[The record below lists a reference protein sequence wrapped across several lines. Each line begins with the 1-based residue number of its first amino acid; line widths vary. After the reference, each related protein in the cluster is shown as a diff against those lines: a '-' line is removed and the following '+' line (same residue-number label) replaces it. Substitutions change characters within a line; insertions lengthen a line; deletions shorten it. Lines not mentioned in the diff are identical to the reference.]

1 MKSIFLSIILATCVF
16 WQTNAG
22 NGKIDSLKRI
32 LNSSGLVVDT
42 NQINALNA
50 LAAEYRNSNPDTAFI
65 LTDKALTLAK
75 KINYRKGIANALRNR
90 AIINSLK
97 ANYSEALSNC
107 FESLKISEEINDK
120 TGTSKTLGNIGT
132 IYNGQ
137 SDYPRAL
144 EYFFK
149 SLKLKEELNDK
160 SGIATTLGNIGIVY
174 YAQADYPLALEY
186 YFKALKMDEELGNK
200 SGIARHLGNIGIVY
214 KSQSNYPK
222 AHEYY
227 FKALEINQKLG
238 NKHAEASVLGNIG
251 NVYSSQGNYSTALEY
266 DFKALK
272 ITEEIGDKNGIARH
286 LGNIGVL
293 YFNTGKFSEAEKY
306 LKNSLE
312 LADNI
317 SALYL
322 TRDFENYLSRLYDT
336 TGRIQLALLHFKKY
350 IIARDSLKNDENTKK
365 MVQQQMLYEF
375 DKIQTAD
382 SLKIA
387 EERVINEVKF
397 EQEKTQR
404 YFLYGGLAL
413 VALFGAFMFNRFKI
427 TQKQNNIISEQKHLI
442 EERHKEITDS
452 INYAERI
459 QRSFLA
465 TKQHLDENLSE
476 YFILFKPK
484 DVVSGDFYWSAT
496 LNNSLFALA
505 TADSTGHGVPGAI
518 MSLLNISSL
527 EMAVKDKLTEPAE
540 ILNYSRKEIIS
551 RLKKD
556 GSTEGGKDGMD
567 CSLCVYDLKN
577 MKLFIAAANNPVWVV
592 RGEEVIEIKP
602 DKMPV
607 GKHDKQDIPF
617 TQHEINLQKGDV
629 VYTLSDG
636 FPDQFGGENGKKFM
650 IKNLRQLIAK
660 NAHLPLNEQKQLL
673 ETTFTNWIDNLEQV
687 DDVVVIGVRV

>member
-1 MKSIFLSIILATCVF
+1 MKKIFCLIILATCIF
-16 WQTNAG
+16 WQTKAG
-22 NGKIDSLKRI
+22 NVKIDSLKRI
-32 LNSSGLVVDT
+32 LNSSGSAVDT
-42 NQINALNA
+42 NQVNALNA
-50 LAAEYRNSNPDTAFI
+50 LGAEYRNSNPDTAFI
-65 LTDKALTLAK
+65 LIDKALTLAK
-75 KINYRKGIANALRNR
+75 KINYRKGIANALRNK

-97 ANYSEALSNC
+97 GNYSEALSNC
-107 FESLKISEEINDK
+107 FESLKISKEINDK

-132 IYNGQ
+132 IYNSQ

-149 SLKLKEELNDK
+149 SLKIKDELNDK

-174 YAQADYPLALEY
+174 YSQSDYPLALKY
-186 YFKALKMDEELGNK
+186 YLKALNMDEELGNK

-214 KSQSNYPK
+214 KAQSNYPK
-222 AHEYY
+222 ALEYY
-227 FKALEINQKLG
+227 FKALDINQKLG

-251 NVYSSQGNYSTALEY
+251 NAYYSQSNYKTALEY
-266 DFKALK
+266 DLKALK
-272 ITEEIGDKNGIARH
+272 ITEEIGDKNGMARH

-293 YFNTGKFSEAEKY
+293 YINTGKFAEAEKY
-306 LKNSLE
+306 LKNSLT
-312 LADNI
+312 LSDNI
-317 SALYL
+317 GALYL
-322 TRDFENYLSRLYDT
+322 TSDFENYLSRLYDT
-336 TGRIQLALLHFKKY
+336 TGRTQLALLHFKKH
-350 IIARDSLKNDENTKK
+350 IIARDSINNDENTKK

-375 DKIQTAD
+375 DKKQTAD
-382 SLKIA
+382 SLKVA

-427 TQKQNNIISEQKHLI
+427 TQKQNSIISEQKHLI

-476 YFILFKPK
+476 YFIVFKPK

-527 EMAVKDKLTEPAE
+527 EMAVKDNLIEPAE
-540 ILNYSRKEIIS
+540 ILNYSRNEIIS

-556 GSTEGGKDGMD
+556 GSSEGGKDGMD
-567 CSLCVYDLKN
+567 CSLCVYDFKN
-577 MKLFIAAANNPVWVV
+577 MKLFVAAANNPVWVV
-592 RGEEVIEIKP
+592 RDKEVIEIKP

-650 IKNLRQLIAK
+650 IKNLRQLMAK
-660 NAHLPLNEQKQLL
+660 NAHLPLHEQKQLL
-673 ETTFTNWIDNLEQV
+673 ETTFANWLGNSEQV